1 MKVPD
6 EIKSR
11 DPVSLLPRKLN
22 EVIHY
27 LRAVRLVAGP
37 GVRLRESTS
46 GTTMTVETQPS
57 GGSAGAPAGYSGYSG
72 YFMVIDASEYD
83 DEGKLA
89 SAKVRI
95 VNGGYS
101 SPGQPHVAGLVSA
114 YAKTYEIP
122 AQDIAVAGNA
132 AADTYIYLRFT
143 DVNAE
148 NPVEVVSSATAIQ
161 DDGLNDLLLIAQI
174 EAGMKKIQ
182 QRLNADTA
190 VEIGNPYQGPF
201 RIAPAGAG
209 KYHVLGGETDIGTAA
224 AAEVTLSAGSI
235 YLIAQYA
242 ESYAL
247 TISASKPSGS
257 YAFFELASVSSGVVR
272 QVWNAGEIYFG
283 ERFWI

>member
-6 EIKSR
+6 EIKRR
-11 DPVSLLPRKLN
+11 DPISLLPRKLN
-22 EVIHY
+22 EVIRY
-27 LRAVRLVAGP
+27 LRAARLVAGP

-57 GGSAGAPAGYSGYSG
+57 GGSAGAPAGYSGY
-72 YFMVIDASEYD
+72 FKVIDASEYD
-83 DEGKLA
+83 DEGKLT

-95 VNGGYS
+95 VNGGHS
-101 SPGQPHVAGLVSA
+101 SPDQPHVAGLVSA
-114 YAKTYEIP
+114 YAKTHEIP

-132 AADTYIYLRFT
+132 AADTYVYLRFT

-148 NPVEVVSSATAIQ
+148 NPVEVVSSASAIQ
-161 DDGLNDLLLIAQI
+161 DDGLNDVLLIAQV

-182 QRLNADTA
+182 QRLNTDTA

-201 RIAPAGAG
+201 RIAPAGSG

-242 ESYAL
+242 GGYTL
-247 TISASKPSGS
+247 TISATRPSGD

>member
-1 MKVPD
+1 MKIPD
-6 EIKSR
+6 EIKRR
-11 DPVSLLPRKLN
+11 DPISLLPRKLN

-27 LRAVRLVAGP
+27 LRAARLVAGP
-37 GVRLRESTS
+37 GVRLLESTS
-46 GTTMTVETQPS
+46 GTMMTVETKPS
-57 GGSAGAPAGYSGYSG
+57 GGSVVSGGAPAGYSGY
-72 YFMVIDASEYD
+72 FKVIDASEYD
-83 DEGKLA
+83 DEGKLT

-95 VNGGYS
+95 VNGGHS
-101 SPGQPHVAGLVSA
+101 SPDQPHVAGLVSA
-114 YAKTYEIP
+114 YAKTHEIP

-132 AADTYIYLRFT
+132 AADTYVYLRFT

-148 NPVEVVSSATAIQ
+148 NPVEVVSSASAIQ
-161 DDGLNDLLLIAQI
+161 DDGLNDVLLIAQV

-182 QRLNADTA
+182 QRLNTDTT

-201 RIAPAGAG
+201 RIAPAGSG

-242 ESYAL
+242 GGYTL
-247 TISASKPSGS
+247 TISATRPSGD

-272 QVWNAGEIYFG
+272 QIWNAGEIYFG